1 MNTYPEFCTISP
13 TIRKSKRFNFG
24 TLKRLVFAIN
34 IGKNTH
40 GKTFIGGANNSG
52 NYWISVVV
60 ELRPYKR
67 IIYCDTL
74 AWEPP
79 SNMLEMVNTLTA
91 HIPSVGR
98 YEDVHLFSA
107 HSPMATGHLCEWRCR
122 NYPLQMCSDICG
134 VIVLISAALAALDK
148 SLFQYLIGPHEKEAI
163 YLHRPTQ
170 HAHYLRRVLMCWFA
184 EGRIDI
190 DYVLLQNGWHD
201 NLLPAKS
208 DHSFCLRQDTASNS
222 KRRLKLLEII
232 TPPIIYL

>member
-1 MNTYPEFCTISP
+1 MTRICPQ
-13 TIRKSKRFNFG
+13 RWQ
-24 TLKRLVFAIN
+24 
-34 IGKNTH
+34 NTH

-52 NYWISVVV
+52 NHWILVVV

-79 SNMLEMVNTLTA
+79 SNILEMVNTFTA

-107 HSPMATGHLCEWRCR
+107 YSPMATGQLGHLCDWRCR
-122 NYPLQMCSDICG
+122 NYPLQTCSDICG

-148 SLFQYLIGPHEKEAI
+148 SLFQYLIGPHEKKAI
-163 YLHRPTQ
+163 HLQRPTQ
-170 HAHYLRRVLMCWFA
+170 HAHYLRRVLMCWLA

-190 DYVLLQNGWHD
+190 DYVLLQNGWRD
-201 NLLPAKS
+201 NLLPS
-208 DHSFCLRQDTASNS
+208 LPSPRHS
-222 KRRLKLLEII
+222 
-232 TPPIIYL
+232 